1 MTSLLDLALPYQ
13 KKVILDNSKVK
24 ILNFSR

>member
-13 KKVILDNSKVK
+13 KKVILDKSKVK
-24 ILNFSR
+24 VLNFSR